1 MNLMI
6 HRNPLKLVMV
16 EMVVALALEGRTDKT
31 LAMQK
36 RLNLVGL
43 VVPLEILDLMEVEGR
58 QAVYK
63 EVPPPLAAAAEA
75 AEAAALEHQA
85 VAAVRGMLLLGS
97 VEQAVLVPPE

>member
-1 MNLMI
+1 M
-6 HRNPLKLVMV
+6 
-16 EMVVALALEGRTDKT
+16 ALAVEGRMDKT

-36 RLNLVGL
+36 RLNLVVL

-63 EVPPPLAAAAEA
+63 EVPVTPLAAAAEA

-85 VAAVRGMLLLGS
+85 EAAVRGMLLLGA
-97 VEQAVLVPPE
+97 VEQAVLVRPE